1 MNDMK
6 IFSIGKII
14 NKKEQVYIEL
24 DPKYSKGL
32 KGLEGYSHI
41 QVIWWAN
48 GCDNEEARN
57 KLIINKPYKKG
68 PDEIGVFA
76 THSPERP
83 NPISVSNVD
92 IAYVDINKG
101 IIGLYYIDAFDGT
114 PVIDLK
120 PYVPSVNKI
129 ENPKTPNWCSHWPKS
144 YEESG
149 NFDWES
155 EFNF

>member
-1 MNDMK
+1 MK
-6 IFSIGKII
+6 INPIGKII
-14 NKKEQVYIEL
+14 NNKDKICIEL
-24 DPKYSKGL
+24 DSKYSKGL

-41 QVIWWAN
+41 QVLWWAN
-48 GCDNEEARN
+48 VCDNEEARN

-68 PDEIGVFA
+68 PDEVGVFA

-114 PVIDLK
+114 PIIDLK
-120 PYVPSVNKI
+120 PYCPSVDRI
-129 ENPKTPNWCSHWPKS
+129 EKPKTPDWCSHWPKS

-149 NFDWES
+149 NFDWGA

>member
-1 MNDMK
+1 MTEMK

-14 NKKEQVYIEL
+14 NNKDKVYIEL

-41 QVIWWAN
+41 QVLWWAN
-48 GCDNEEARN
+48 GCDNEESRN
-57 KLIINKPYKKG
+57 NLIEKKPYKKG

-76 THSPERP
+76 TRSPQRP
-83 NPISVSNVD
+83 NPIAVSNVD
-92 IAYVDINKG
+92 ISYVDSEKG

-114 PVIDLK
+114 QVIDLK
-120 PYVPSVNKI
+120 PYVPSVDRI
-129 ENPKTPNWCSHWPKS
+129 EKPKTPDWCNHWPKS

-149 NFDWES
+149 NFDWGA